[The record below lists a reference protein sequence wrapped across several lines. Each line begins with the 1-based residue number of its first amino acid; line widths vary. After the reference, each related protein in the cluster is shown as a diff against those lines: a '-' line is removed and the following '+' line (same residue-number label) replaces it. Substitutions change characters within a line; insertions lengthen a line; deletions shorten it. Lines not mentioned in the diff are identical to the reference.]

1 MSVPGCEHAED
12 EGDVERG
19 GDGGDKDGVVLVGW
33 RKLYKN
39 RSSRKI
45 NSQRLLS
52 RPLLLL
58 RISFPGRHIFIQFI
72 PGEWSLRPP
81 KYAGPPGEK
90 RLTLKNRRKPSI
102 LDSYFLDQ
110 RLGMIRIR
118 SNEF

>member
-45 NSQRLLS
+45 DSQ
-52 RPLLLL
+52 
-58 RISFPGRHIFIQFI
+58 IIF
-72 PGEWSLRPP
+72 S
-81 KYAGPPGEK
+81 
-90 RLTLKNRRKPSI
+90 
-102 LDSYFLDQ
+102 
-110 RLGMIRIR
+110 
-118 SNEF
+118 